1 MLFCV
6 SQFSRIL
13 SLFLVL
19 ILAGFGFEELNA
31 ATLNPDPGNLP
42 DLLKTDNKSAS
53 WLPDSLNPRPS
64 CSTDL
69 DQFLKSLGGKIRIL
83 GCNYDGSKLVN
94 STTFVNG
101 KLRVRDS
108 EWTVETDLKPVS
120 AGENDAM
127 DLSLK
132 FKLTKGILKS
142 FGIAAAFDFSGWNA
156 GNYVLAPASVYNANR
171 YKVLPVQ
178 YPPYI
183 YDPLDKPLDM
193 PVTIT
198 NVLHL
203 NKDNKPGKIEMLTGS
218 CSTPLLSFFNPETKR
233 GWIMLTTQGTQFGNS
248 GLMIEEDIPGN
259 RATFVLSAP
268 GVRESRY
275 VMTGF
280 TKSSDQPADFR
291 TNDEVEL
298 KMRIY
303 NFAAGNLQEFY
314 DKVFTIRK
322 ALSGPTIYRNVAP
335 LDRKSVV

>member
-1 MLFCV
+1 MSFRV
-6 SQFSRIL
+6 SQYNRIL
-13 SLFLVL
+13 CLLLVL
-19 ILAGFGFEELNA
+19 ILSGFGFEELNA
-31 ATLNPDPGNLP
+31 ATTVIPDPENSP

-64 CSTDL
+64 CSTDI
-69 DQFLKSLGGKIRIL
+69 DQFLKSLSGKMRIL

-94 STTFVNG
+94 SALFING

-108 EWTVETDLKPVS
+108 EWSVETGFKPLS
-120 AGENDAM
+120 TGGNDAI

-132 FKLTKGILKS
+132 FKLTKGNLKS
-142 FGIAAAFDFSGWNA
+142 FGVAAAFDFSGWNA
-156 GNYVLAPASVYNANR
+156 GNYILAPASVYNANR

-183 YDPLDKPLDM
+183 YDSMDKPLDM

-203 NKDNKPGKIEMLTGS
+203 NKDNSPGKIEMLTGS
-218 CSTPLLSFFNPETKR
+218 CSTPLLSFYNRNTKR

-259 RATFVLSAP
+259 RAIFVLSAP

-280 TKSSDQPADFR
+280 TKSSDQPADFK

-298 KMRIY
+298 KNAVIQFPGR
-303 NFAAGNLQEFY
+303 Q
-314 DKVFTIRK
+314 FTGV
-322 ALSGPTIYRNVAP
+322 L
-335 LDRKSVV
+335 